1 MRSIYIVLFILG
13 TLFPMVCFGK
23 HFGGGSADAWAQF
36 WAAPFA
42 SWVISG
48 FSWDLIITASA
59 CTTWMIVESRRL
71 KMGGV
76 VWQVLLVFAV
86 GMSCSLPL
94 FLFRRETR
102 LRARQPEQNTGPI

>member
-1 MRSIYIVLFILG
+1 MI
-13 TLFPMVCFGK
+13 CFGI
-23 HFGGGSADAWAQF
+23 HFGGNPADGWTQF

-48 FSWDLIITASA
+48 FSWDLMITATA
-59 CTTWMIVESRRL
+59 CTTWMVVESRRL

-76 VWQVLLVFAV
+76 IWQVALVFAV

-94 FLFRRETR
+94 FLYRREAK
-102 LRARQPEQNTGPI
+102 LFARQTVTESEPDGS